1 MFKKPITSIIALYS
15 FFIAFILLITGCTT
29 ISTPKTPLTP
39 IVPNQENIAYK
50 KSFQLNPNTEL
61 KLTQAWQSYQQNL
74 QKLNQWQASGVIGI
88 IINHK
93 GESANF
99 IWKQNKQDFW
109 IQIYGPL
116 GIGATTFSGDNHQVE
131 LTRSNGEVIKSQSLE
146 ALMQSQ
152 LGWSL
157 PIEGLYY
164 WARGLYIPQVPY
176 RKTLNNFGLVQ
187 NLKQQGW
194 QIQYK
199 DYMLYDTQYPL
210 AEKIIFRYGD
220 DLKITLVIKSWLLNP

>member
-1 MFKKPITSIIALYS
+1 MFKKHITPTIALYS

-29 ISTPKTPLTP
+29 ISTPKTPLMPTTSP
-39 IVPNQENIAYK
+39 Q
-50 KSFQLNPNTEL
+50 
-61 KLTQAWQSYQQNL
+61 TQWQSYQQNL
-74 QKLNQWQASGVIGI
+74 QKLTQWQASGVIGI

-99 IWKQNKQDFW
+99 IWKQNKQNFW

-116 GIGATTFSGDNHQVE
+116 GIGATTFSGDDHQVE
-131 LTRSNGEVIKSQSLE
+131 LKRSNGEMIKSQSLE

-152 LGWSL
+152 LGWNL

-164 WARGLYIPQVPY
+164 WARGLHIPKTPY
-176 RKTLNNFGLVQ
+176 SKTLNNFGLVQ

>member
-1 MFKKPITSIIALYS
+1 MFKKHVPPTIALYS
-15 FFIAFILLITGCTT
+15 VFIAFILLITGCTT
-29 ISTPKTPLTP
+29 ISTPKTSLMTTTSP
-39 IVPNQENIAYK
+39 Q
-50 KSFQLNPNTEL
+50 
-61 KLTQAWQSYQQNL
+61 TQWQSYQQNL
-74 QKLNQWQASGVIGI
+74 QKLTQWQASGVIGI

-131 LTRSNGEVIKSQSLE
+131 LKRSNGEVIKSQSLE

-176 RKTLNNFGLVQ
+176 NKTLNNFGLVQ

>member
-1 MFKKPITSIIALYS
+1 MFKKYIPPTITLYSLITSFL
-15 FFIAFILLITGCTT
+15 LLITGCTT
-29 ISTPKTPLTP
+29 ISTPKTPLMPTTSP
-39 IVPNQENIAYK
+39 QK
-50 KSFQLNPNTEL
+50 Q
-61 KLTQAWQSYQQNL
+61 WQSYQQNL
-74 QKLNQWQASGVIGI
+74 HKLTQWQASGVIGI

-99 IWKQNKQDFW
+99 IWKQNKQNFW

-131 LTRSNGEVIKSQSLE
+131 LKRSNGEVIKSQSLE

>member
-1 MFKKPITSIIALYS
+1 MLTKQTFYSIALY
-15 FFIAFILLITGCTT
+15 FFIAAFTLFIAGCST
-29 ISTPKTPLTP
+29 ISTPKAPLTP
-39 IVPNQENIAYK
+39 IVSNQENIAYK
-50 KSFQLNPNTEL
+50 QNLQPNQNPEL
-61 KLTQAWQSYQQNL
+61 KLTKAWQSYQQKL
-74 QKLNQWQASGVIGI
+74 QKLTQWQASGVLGI
-88 IINHK
+88 IINRK

-116 GIGATTFSGDNHQVE
+116 GIGATTFSGNHHKVK
-131 LTRSNGEVIKSQSLE
+131 LKRSNGEIVKSQNLE
-146 ALMQSQ
+146 QLMQSQ
-152 LGWSL
+152 LGWSI

-164 WARGLYIPQVPY
+164 WARGLYMPQTPY
-176 RKTLNNFGLVQ
+176 SKILNNFGLIE

-199 DYMLYDTQYPL
+199 DYMLYDAQYPL

>member
-1 MFKKPITSIIALYS
+1 MFKKHITPTISLYPLIT
-15 FFIAFILLITGCTT
+15 FFLLLITGCTT
-29 ISTPKTPLTP
+29 ISTPKAPLMPTTSP
-39 IVPNQENIAYK
+39 Q
-50 KSFQLNPNTEL
+50 
-61 KLTQAWQSYQQNL
+61 TQWQSYQQNL
-74 QKLNQWQASGVIGI
+74 QKLTQWQASGVIGI

-93 GESANF
+93 AESANF

-116 GIGATTFSGDNHQVE
+116 GIGATTFSGDDHQVE
-131 LTRSNGEVIKSQSLE
+131 LKRSNGDVIKSQSLE

>member
-1 MFKKPITSIIALYS
+1 MFKKHIPPTIALYS
-15 FFIAFILLITGCTT
+15 LITFFLLLITGCTT
-29 ISTPKTPLTP
+29 ISTPKTPLMPTTSP
-39 IVPNQENIAYK
+39 Q
-50 KSFQLNPNTEL
+50 
-61 KLTQAWQSYQQNL
+61 TQWQSYQQNL
-74 QKLNQWQASGVIGI
+74 QKLTQWQASGVIGI

-116 GIGATTFSGDNHQVE
+116 GIGAMTFSGDNHQVE
-131 LTRSNGEVIKSQSLE
+131 LKRSNGEVIKSQSLE

-176 RKTLNNFGLVQ
+176 RKTLNNFGLMQ
-187 NLKQQGW
+187 DLKQQGW